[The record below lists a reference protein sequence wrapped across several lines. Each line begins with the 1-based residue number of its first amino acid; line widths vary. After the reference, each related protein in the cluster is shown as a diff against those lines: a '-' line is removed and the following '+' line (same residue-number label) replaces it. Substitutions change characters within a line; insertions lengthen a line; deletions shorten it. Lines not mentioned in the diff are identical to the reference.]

1 MRFSNPHTHTVFCDG
16 KNTPEEML
24 RAAEKLEFA
33 SLGFSGHAPQPKDVA
48 NGFGIQNEDE
58 YIAAIRALAAKSE
71 KVRVH
76 QGLEVD
82 LYSHC
87 KREEYDY
94 ILGAVHYIIGGG
106 ECHPVDHSAP
116 QNRRCVEVLFGGD
129 TVKMAKA
136 YYDNVSTVIEKLK
149 PDIIAHFDV
158 LTKFINCGSPFDRE
172 HPGYRR
178 AALDALKVA
187 SENDVLLEVN
197 TGGMARGY
205 RTSPYP
211 EDFILKAWK
220 EMGGRV
226 ILGSDCHNADLLT
239 YGFDIALEHIRA
251 AGFKSIVR
259 LGGFS
264 EALFVED
271 AL

>member
-1 MRFSNPHTHTVFCDG
+1 MKYSNPHTHTVFCDG

-24 RAAEKLEFA
+24 AAAERFGFA

-58 YIAAIRALAAKSE
+58 YIAAVRALQSASK

-82 LYSHC
+82 LYAYC

-94 ILGAVHYIIGGG
+94 ILGAVHYIYGGG
-106 ECHPVDHSAP
+106 EYHAVDHSAA
-116 QNRRCVEVLFGGD
+116 QNRRCAVEVFGGD

-136 YYDNVSTVIEKLK
+136 YYDNVAAVIEMLK
-149 PDIIAHFDV
+149 PDIVAHFDV
-158 LTKFINCGSPFDRE
+158 MTKFIDCGSPIDME
-172 HPGYRR
+172 HPEYRR
-178 AALDALKVA
+178 IAKDVLKLAIENDALI
-187 SENDVLLEVN
+187 EVN

-205 RTSPYP
+205 RTTPYP
-211 EDFILKAWK
+211 DDFILRTCR

-226 ILGSDCHNADLLT
+226 ILGSDCHNADLLN
-239 YGFDIALEHIRA
+239 YGFDAALEHIRA

-259 LGGFS
+259 LGGFGES
-264 EALFVED
+264 LFVEE